1 MSAYF
6 VFQQIVYVCV
16 FSLPT
21 YSISNL
27 RILASSL
34 SEAPMPQSLYPY
46 CLVLVGSRK
55 GFERDF
61 TIKLK

>member
-1 MSAYF
+1 MAQWVARLATNVAVNGFEPHQS
-6 VFQQIVYVCV
+6 IV
-16 FSLPT
+16 
-21 YSISNL
+21 
-27 RILASSL
+27 SL
-34 SEAPMPQSLYPY
+34 SKKRYCLIAY